1 MKKRYYFLFLISFFA
16 FLPLA
21 QAGAS
26 VPATATPA
34 FAVEADAEMSRAEK
48 RALRKE
54 LRQATREARKLNRD
68 DSDVL
73 AIICAIIIPP
83 LGVYLHQDSITID
96 FWVALV
102 LMVLTVTWFLASLFA
117 LLVVLDVFSL
127 EK

>member
-1 MKKRYYFLFLISFFA
+1 MKKSYYFLFLLSFFA

-21 QAGAS
+21 QAGA
-26 VPATATPA
+26 PAAIPA
-34 FAVEADAEMSRAEK
+34 PGFNVEANADMTRAEK
-48 RALRKE
+48 RELRKE

-83 LGVYLHQDSITID
+83 LGVYLHQDDITID
-96 FWVALV
+96 FWVALI
-102 LMVLTVTWFLASLFA
+102 LMLLTVTWVIASVFA

-127 EK
+127 DK

>member
-21 QAGAS
+21 QASAS
-26 VPATATPA
+26 APAVATPA
-34 FAVEADAEMSRAEK
+34 FTVEADAEMTRAEK
-48 RALRKE
+48 RELRKE
-54 LRQATREARKLNRD
+54 LRKATREARKLNRD

-102 LMVLTVTWFLASLFA
+102 LMVLAVTWFLASLFA

>member
-21 QAGAS
+21 QASAS
-26 VPATATPA
+26 APSVATPS
-34 FAVEADAEMSRAEK
+34 FTVEADAEMTRAEK
-48 RALRKE
+48 RELRKE
-54 LRQATREARKLNRD
+54 LRKATREARKLNRD
-68 DSDVL
+68 DSEVL

-96 FWVALV
+96 FWVALI